1 MNRNMTVKIL
11 LLGKTGV
18 GKSSFV
24 NYFFG
29 KKLAQTGVGFPIT
42 QQTTLYKSEVNGIG
56 VEVYDT
62 KGLEAKI
69 SSDMTESFLND
80 ILKKNANDDFWN
92 HYHSIFY
99 CVSMGN
105 PRLDSFE
112 VQFLKEI
119 RKRTFQPINII
130 LTHCD
135 GKKESQI
142 REMRTHIKTSLA
154 DEKFNCK
161 ITPVCSVR
169 ERKRLRITEPFGR
182 EELFEHLF
190 DQVWEDASTVMA
202 NKAVPRYKEVVEK
215 MCNNISGYIQKEYK
229 TSINPRKA
237 VEECSKLIKA
247 VPTDSMKAE
256 YEDDIKIILEA
267 LKDYREF
274 IEVYYM
280 ALGKYDSKDMF
291 QQIFKDIENKM
302 MSKFSYE
309 KLGIHQ
315 YMLDKANHL
324 PGKIQLIFKGKKTF
338 EDFFN
343 KSLKKFYNDID
354 DNEMKKK
361 LEHAF
366 NDINER
372 YRKHSASSKELNDA
386 LKQWASN
393 DIY

>member
-1 MNRNMTVKIL
+1 
-11 LLGKTGV
+11 
-18 GKSSFV
+18 
-24 NYFFG
+24 
-29 KKLAQTGVGFPIT
+29 
-42 QQTTLYKSEVNGIG
+42 
-56 VEVYDT
+56 
-62 KGLEAKI
+62 
-69 SSDMTESFLND
+69 
-80 ILKKNANDDFWN
+80 
-92 HYHSIFY
+92 
-99 CVSMGN
+99 MGN

-202 NKAVPRYKEVVEK
+202 NKAVPRYKEAVEK

-229 TSINPRKA
+229 TSINPHKA

-280 ALGKYDSKDMF
+280 ALGKYDIKDMF

-324 PGKIQLIFKGKKTF
+324 PGIIQLIFKGKKTF

-343 KSLKKFYNDID
+343 KSLKNFYNDID

-366 NDINER
+366 SDINER